1 MRTKGIG
8 PNNLGISPLKRKLE
22 DGSEDPRTRKER
34 IRDRRQGNELI
45 SSYRAGDSQGIA
57 MDPVRVQR
65 KSTRRVVDDGAASS
79 SGYVIQNRMDNMK
92 TGEASYGKTIDTKEA
107 DGTTKLVRS
116 RSTPGKGGEM
126 KVTSSDNPGTT
137 YVGWDKDMNLTRNGE
152 PTRYIDPIEL
162 GDLAESSA
170 NEFFSASPGKMLKKS
185 PFKMKG
191 SIYKK

>member
-45 SSYRAGDSQGIA
+45 SSYRAKPGEGREN
-57 MDPVRVQR
+57 DPFRVQYEDTQKTVATGNSLPTVGFVGEDR
-65 KSTRRVVDDGAASS
+65 
-79 SGYVIQNRMDNMK
+79 IENMK
-92 TGEASYGKTIDTKEA
+92 TGEVSYGKTVNTRQNGKQKNVNSI
-107 DGTTKLVRS
+107 
-116 RSTPGKGGEM
+116 STPGKGGQM
-126 KVTSSDNPGTT
+126 QVTTSDKPGTT
-137 YVGWDKDMNLTRNGE
+137 YVDYDKDMKLSRNGK

-170 NEFFSASPGKMLKKS
+170 NQFFSASPGKMLKKS